1 MSSVM
6 LMVSDC
12 PLQDVPYP
20 PDFTITFD
28 ADNGTVD
35 DGGMDDGFAIYRT
48 ERVLELPSQKR
59 YFAILEWRYT
69 PGRAKRIIE
78 YLKGRM
84 EISDEIELWHVWQDM
99 DFDHKVR
106 KVNIP
111 INELSTEDLLEL
123 YQLAVWKE
131 PVTDYCYVLT
141 RA

>member
-35 DGGMDDGFAIYRT
+35 
-48 ERVLELPSQKR
+48 
-59 YFAILEWRYT
+59 
-69 PGRAKRIIE
+69 
-78 YLKGRM
+78 
-84 EISDEIELWHVWQDM
+84 DM